1 MFNLLPKD
9 TVFYDLFE
17 GLAAHAVSCA
27 GHLNTLANSFPE
39 GMDNIV
45 RIRTEEHDADQLTHQ
60 ALERL
65 DRTFITPFDREDIHA
80 LVGELDSIVDNI
92 NALAKRISSYHVRA
106 LEPAF
111 VKQAEILLQA
121 TMALAEAVKKLRTS
135 RKLTD
140 LHAKIIE
147 VHRLENIGD
156 DNHLAAISK
165 LFENGTDPL
174 HVIKWKEFFQFMES
188 AIDGCEDATNVIER
202 IILKNG

>member
-17 GLAAHAVSCA
+17 GLAAHAVSSA
-27 GHLNTLANSFPE
+27 GHLLRLAKEFPNRME
-39 GMDNIV
+39 EIG
-45 RIRTEEHDADQLTHQ
+45 RIREEEHAADQLAHQ
-60 ALERL
+60 ALDRL

-92 NALAKRISSYHVRA
+92 NALSKRLGSYHVKT

-111 VKQAEILLQA
+111 VKQAEILQQA
-121 TMALAEAVKKLRTS
+121 TMALADAVKKLRTT

-140 LHAKIIE
+140 LQAKIIE

-165 LFENGTDPL
+165 LFEPGTDPL
-174 HVIKWKEFFQFMES
+174 HVIKWKEFYDYIEG
-188 AIDGCEDATNVIER
+188 AIDGCEDVCNTLER
-202 IILKNG
+202 IVLKNG

>member
-1 MFNLLPKD
+1 MFNLMPKD

-17 GLAAHAVSCA
+17 GLASHAVSCA
-27 GHLNTLANSFPE
+27 GHLHKLATAFPD
-39 GMDNIV
+39 GMDEIQ
-45 RIRTEEHDADQLTHQ
+45 RIRQEEHDADQLTHQ

-92 NALAKRISSYHVRA
+92 NALAKRLASYRVKS

-111 VKQAEILLQA
+111 VKQAEILMQA
-121 TMALAEAVKKLRTS
+121 TVALAEAVKKLRTS

-140 LHAKIIE
+140 LQAKIIE
-147 VHRLENIGD
+147 VHRLENVGD

-165 LFENGTDPL
+165 LFEPGTDPL

>member
-27 GHLNTLANSFPE
+27 NHLRVLAADFPQSME
-39 GMDNIV
+39 EV
-45 RIRTEEHDADQLTHQ
+45 QRIRQEEHDADQLTHQ
-60 ALERL
+60 ALDRL

-80 LVGELDSIVDNI
+80 LVGELDSITDNI
-92 NALAKRISSYHVRA
+92 NALAKRLSSYHVKTV
-106 LEPAF
+106 EPAF
-111 VKQAEILLQA
+111 VKQTEILVQA
-121 TMALAEAVKKLRTS
+121 TLALSEAVKLLRKT

-140 LHAKIIE
+140 LQAKIIE
-147 VHRLENIGD
+147 VHRLENVGD
-156 DNHLAAISK
+156 DNHLAALSK
-165 LFENGTDPL
+165 LFEGGFDAL
-174 HVIKWKEFFQFMES
+174 HVIKWKEFFQFIES

>member
-17 GLAAHAVSCA
+17 GLAMHAVSCA
-27 GHLNTLANSFPE
+27 SHLHRLATTFPE
-39 GMDNIV
+39 GMDGIQ
-45 RIRTEEHDADQLTHQ
+45 RIRQEEHDADQLTHQ

-92 NALAKRISSYHVRA
+92 NALAKRLSSYHVKS

-111 VKQAEILLQA
+111 VKQSEILMQA
-121 TMALAEAVKKLRTS
+121 TIALAEAVKKLRSS

-140 LHAKIIE
+140 LQAKIIE
-147 VHRLENIGD
+147 VHRLENVAD

-165 LFENGTDPL
+165 LFEPGTDPL
-174 HVIKWKEFFQFMES
+174 HVIKWKEFFTFMES

>member
-1 MFNLLPKD
+1 MFNLMPKD

-17 GLAAHAVSCA
+17 GLASHAVSCA
-27 GHLNTLANSFPE
+27 GHLHRLATAFPN
-39 GMDNIV
+39 GMDEIQ
-45 RIRTEEHDADQLTHQ
+45 RIRQEEHDADQLTHQ

-92 NALAKRISSYHVRA
+92 NALAKRLASYHVKA

-111 VKQAEILLQA
+111 VKQAEILMQA
-121 TMALAEAVKKLRTS
+121 TVALAEAVKKLRTS

-140 LHAKIIE
+140 LQAKIIE
-147 VHRLENIGD
+147 VHRLENVGD

-165 LFENGTDPL
+165 LFEPGTDPL

>member
-1 MFNLLPKD
+1 
-9 TVFYDLFE
+9 
-17 GLAAHAVSCA
+17 
-27 GHLNTLANSFPE
+27 
-39 GMDNIV
+39 
-45 RIRTEEHDADQLTHQ
+45 QLTHQ

-92 NALAKRISSYHVRA
+92 NALAKRLSSYHVKV

-111 VKQAEILLQA
+111 VKQAEILMQA
-121 TMALAEAVKKLRTS
+121 TAALAEAVKKLRTS

-140 LHAKIIE
+140 LQAKIIE

-165 LFENGTDPL
+165 LFEPGTDPL
-174 HVIKWKEFFQFMES
+174 HVIKWKEFFQFMET